1 MIFLFFTANCV
12 TEEGKNVCTALRVY
26 TAQCLERTLARRVTQ
41 DKLEGLLRKI
51 VQIVA
56 KIAQFSKQF
65 NKDAESIALHRLPGT
80 SPIMVEMFNKGVHTD
95 SR

>member
-1 MIFLFFTANCV
+1 M
-12 TEEGKNVCTALRVY
+12 Y
-26 TAQCLERTLARRVTQ
+26 TAQCLGRTLARRVTQ
-41 DKLEGLLRKI
+41 DKLEGVLRKI

-56 KIAQFSKQF
+56 KIVQFSKQF

-80 SPIMVEMFNKGVHTD
+80 SPIMVEMFNKDVHMN